1 MSADDAESDLLR
13 RAAAGDRAALSQLL
27 LVHYDGLK
35 RHLAGRISSDLQRL
49 ICADDIL
56 HQTFVRAAQA
66 IGSFQTQPAGSFR
79 AWLKTI
85 AENLIKDA
93 EKRQRRE
100 RRAANPARPAGSPDE
115 YGSWVALVEK
125 LAGDG
130 TSPSARMQLR
140 DSVRCL
146 QVAMASL
153 PEDQRE
159 VIQRHYLQDQS
170 FEEIAQT
177 LGRTKDAIR
186 GTCFRARKNL
196 RALLGRSSLYFSG

>member
-13 RAAAGDRAALSQLL
+13 RAVAGDRGSLSQLL
-27 LVHYDGLK
+27 LLHYDGLK
-35 RHLAGRISSDLQRL
+35 RHLAGRIPRDLQQLTR
-49 ICADDIL
+49 ADDIL

-66 IGSFQTQPAGSFR
+66 IGSFQSQPAGSFL

-100 RRAANPARPAGSPDE
+100 RRAASPAGLPDE
-115 YGSWVALVEK
+115 HGSWVALVEQ
-125 LAGDG
+125 LVGDS
-130 TSPSARMQLR
+130 TSPSGRIQQR
-140 DSVRCL
+140 ESVRCL
-146 QVAMASL
+146 QVALASL

-170 FEEIAQT
+170 FEEIGQA

-186 GTCFRARKNL
+186 GTCYRARKNL

>member
-1 MSADDAESDLLR
+1 MSTDDAESDLLR
-13 RAAAGDRAALSQLL
+13 RAATGDRGSLSQLL
-27 LVHYDGLK
+27 LIHYDGLK

-49 ICADDIL
+49 IRADDIL
-56 HQTFVRAAQA
+56 HQTLVRAAQA

-125 LAGDG
+125 LAGDS
-130 TSPSARMQLR
+130 TSPSGRIQR
-140 DSVRCL
+140 RESVRCL
-146 QVAMASL
+146 QAALASL

-159 VIQRHYLQDQS
+159 VIQRHYLQDES
-170 FEEIAQT
+170 FEEIAQA